1 MKLRIKR
8 VKKYRC
14 CLQGWFESAG
24 FLTREKRNKEN
35 RKLMRERYMSGYFEQ
50 FKEKK

>member
-1 MKLRIKR
+1 MKLLIKR
-8 VKKYRC
+8 RKQCRC

-24 FLTREKRNKEN
+24 FLAREKRNKEN
-35 RKLMRERYMSGYFEQ
+35 RKLMRERYMRGYFEQ